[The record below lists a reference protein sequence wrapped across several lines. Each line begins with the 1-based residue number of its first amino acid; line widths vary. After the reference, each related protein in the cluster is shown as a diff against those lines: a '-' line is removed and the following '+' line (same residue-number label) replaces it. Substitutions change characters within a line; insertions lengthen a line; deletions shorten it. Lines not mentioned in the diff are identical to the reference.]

1 MKMNPANK
9 EKNANQGGGPPRP
22 TKHKDKEAKQM
33 TEKLLTPSEV
43 AKRLGVT
50 LRTVQ
55 RWIAEGELPS
65 YKLGKVRRVS
75 EKQLEE
81 FLRYKE
87 EKAKWQ
93 DGGGKR

>member
-1 MKMNPANK
+1 
-9 EKNANQGGGPPRP
+9 
-22 TKHKDKEAKQM
+22 M

-93 DGGGKR
+93 DGGGKTENRGD

>member
-1 MKMNPANK
+1 
-9 EKNANQGGGPPRP
+9 
-22 TKHKDKEAKQM
+22 M

-65 YKLGKVRRVS
+65 YKLGKVRRIS
-75 EKQLEE
+75 EEQLEE
-81 FLRYKE
+81 FLRYREK
-87 EKAKWQ
+87 KAKWQ